1 MGMRRV
7 EVARVQAFGNRTVF
21 VPSDGPGS
29 QMGGAMAMG
38 MAAAMGSDAR
48 K

>member
-7 EVARVQAFGNRTVF
+7 DVSRIQAFGNRTVF

-29 QMGGAMAMG
+29 QMGTAMAVG
-38 MAAAMGSDAR
+38 MAAAMGSDAS